1 MARARSPARDKAFE
15 IYKKTKGKKLL
26 KDIAAEL
33 DVSDTQIR
41 KWKNQDKW
49 NELMNGNVTNAKGN
63 VNKQKDVSE
72 VKSTLDGSK
81 SSKREKTAKRPSGN
95 PKPVKQFAERNRA
108 ALKHGLFSRYM
119 PQETLDIM
127 GMVENSE
134 PADLLWIQIQIQYA
148 AIIRAQ
154 KIMFV
159 ESKEE
164 MIREIKK
171 TKSSEFGDEVEYEF
185 QFAWDRQATFLNA
198 QSKAIGELRSS
209 IKQFNDMAHDDDER
223 LLKLEQMRLGI
234 DKTKA
239 EIDKLNGDKGKA
251 GPDDWVS
258 ALKELAEKRKE
269 KNQVIADER

>member
-1 MARARSPARDKAFE
+1 MARARSPARDKANQ
-15 IYKKTKGKKLL
+15 IYKDSEGKKLL
-26 KDIAAEL
+26 KDIATEL
-33 DVSDTQIR
+33 GVSDSQIR

-49 NELMNGNVTNAKGN
+49 DDQMNGNATNAKGN
-63 VNKQKDVSE
+63 VTNKKNALIATLNDGP
-72 VKSTLDGSK
+72 LDGSK
-81 SSKREKTAKRPSGN
+81 SFKNETARKKRSGN
-95 PKPVKQFAERNRA
+95 PKPVKRFTERNTA
-108 ALKHGLFSRYM
+108 SLKHGLFSRYM

-127 GMVENSE
+127 GMVEDSE

-164 MIREIKK
+164 MIKEIKK
-171 TKSSEFGDEVEYEF
+171 VEQSEIGEKVEYEF

-209 IKQFNDMAHDDDER
+209 IKQFNEMAHDDDER

-239 EIDKLNGDKGKA
+239 EIEKLNGNNDEGPIEIVISRKG
-251 GPDDWVS
+251 G
-258 ALKELAEKRKE
+258 R
-269 KNQVIADER
+269 

>member
-1 MARARSPARDKAFE
+1 MARARSPARDKAYE
-15 IYKKTKGKKLL
+15 IYKISEGKKLL

-33 DVSDTQIR
+33 GVSDSQIR

-49 NELMNGNVTNAKGN
+49 DDQMNGNATNEKGNVTN
-63 VNKQKDVSE
+63 KQGSLNAPKNDGQ
-72 VKSTLDGSK
+72 LDGSK
-81 SSKREKTAKRPSGN
+81 SSKKEKARKKRSGN
-95 PKPVKQFAERNRA
+95 PKPKNQFSQRNTRS
-108 ALKHGLFSRYM
+108 LKHGLFSRYM

-164 MIREIKK
+164 MIKEIKK
-171 TKSSEFGDEVEYEF
+171 VEQSEFGDKVEYEF

-209 IKQFNDMAHDDDER
+209 IKQFNEMTHDDDER

-239 EIDKLNGDKGKA
+239 EIEKLNGNNDNAPIEIVISRKG
-251 GPDDWVS
+251 G
-258 ALKELAEKRKE
+258 R
-269 KNQVIADER
+269 